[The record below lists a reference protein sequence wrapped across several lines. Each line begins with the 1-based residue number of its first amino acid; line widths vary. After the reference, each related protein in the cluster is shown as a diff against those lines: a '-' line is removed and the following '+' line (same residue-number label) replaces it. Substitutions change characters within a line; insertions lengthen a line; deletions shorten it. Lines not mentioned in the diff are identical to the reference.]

1 MDLTVNL
8 SYVSKNSGP
17 KTEKELNKKSLLQS
31 TTITSNY
38 SGIIVI
44 QEPNLLLY
52 GGQGLQNMKLL
63 TICRN

>member
-52 GGQGLQNMKLL
+52 GG
-63 TICRN
+63 